1 MIETTEGVFPAML
14 FEFHNL
20 EMSDLDTTTVNTR
33 SVGNPQHGFLV
44 HVDLSTTQ
52 TQQYMRFPTLFSE
65 TERPEIKH
73 DCFSKYTFIQKQ

>member
-14 FEFHNL
+14 FKFHNL
-20 EMSDLDTTTVNTR
+20 EMSDLDTTR
-33 SVGNPQHGFLV
+33 SVGNLQHGFLV